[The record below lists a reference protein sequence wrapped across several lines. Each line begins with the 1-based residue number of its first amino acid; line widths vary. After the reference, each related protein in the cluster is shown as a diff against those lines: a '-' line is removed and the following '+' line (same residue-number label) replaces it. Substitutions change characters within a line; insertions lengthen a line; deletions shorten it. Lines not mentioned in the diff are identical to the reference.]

1 MNVQSHFD
9 NKADTYYEHCYGSQ
23 VLNCHVLNQQ
33 VRRKYFR
40 QYISNSWICDR
51 HLPALDIGCG
61 PGSITRELKKYGF
74 NPFSIDISYQML
86 INNRQNTGSVVKQSQ
101 CSADA
106 ICYKDNSFDVV
117 TAAGV
122 LEYVANDQRMLGE
135 IMRVLKPGGML
146 IISVPT
152 KFVISTSVRSTVG
165 KYLFK
170 MEIPDIYHRQY
181 RPAAIRKLVKR
192 AGFNIVESI
201 SHHFVFFPFDYLF
214 PKASQQSDL
223 TLTRWFRH
231 NRWLAKFGKT
241 YIISA
246 RKPGAAG

>member
-9 NKADTYYEHCYGSQ
+9 NKADTYYEHYYGSE
-23 VLNCHVLNQQ
+23 VSNCHVHNQQ

-40 QYISNSWICDR
+40 QFIRNSWLCDQHR
-51 HLPALDIGCG
+51 PALDIGCG
-61 PGSITRELKKYGF
+61 PGSVTQELKKHRF
-74 NPFSIDISYQML
+74 NPFSIDISFQML
-86 INNRQNTGSVVKQSQ
+86 LNNRQNTDSVVKPAQ
-101 CSADA
+101 CSADD

-122 LEYVANDQRMLGE
+122 LEYVAKDQRMLGE

-152 KFVISTSVRSTVG
+152 KSGISTAVRGTAG

-170 MEIPDIYHRQY
+170 MEMPDICHRQY
-181 RPAAIRKLVKR
+181 RPGAIRKLVER
-192 AGFNIVESI
+192 AGLTIVESI

-214 PKASQQSDL
+214 PKASQQTDL
-223 TLTRWFRH
+223 KLTRWFRH
-231 NRWLAKFGKT
+231 SRWLAGFGKT